1 MTRQDADRVLDC
13 VREGEAMP
21 SSLVDRALQ
30 ITGDLNDF
38 HGEFCRMWRACGERQ
53 TEICKARGICEDI
66 HAQEDSGLGAGDS
79 QISEASHG

>member
-1 MTRQDADRVLDC
+1 MTKQDAVKVLDA

-21 SSLVDRALQ
+21 CSLVDRALQ

-53 TEICKARGICEDI
+53 AEICQTRGIRKDL
-66 HAQEDSGLGAGDS
+66 HPQEDSELGVRGGTDS
-79 QISEASHG
+79 KASHG